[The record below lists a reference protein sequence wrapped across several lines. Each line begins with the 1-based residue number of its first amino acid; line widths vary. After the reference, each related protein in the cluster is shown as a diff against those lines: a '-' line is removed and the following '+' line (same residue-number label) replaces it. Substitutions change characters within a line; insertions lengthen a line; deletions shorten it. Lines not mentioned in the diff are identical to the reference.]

1 MSEQPRDILA
11 RVAQI
16 AADLG
21 PALVPASH
29 IDLLRSVT
37 ETAKEL
43 FQAAACSVALLTE
56 DQKELVYHVAS
67 GAGREDVEG
76 MRIPSSSGIAGWVV
90 TSGQP
95 MAIEDTRT
103 DERFNRRAAEST
115 GYVPTSI
122 LAMPLETERA
132 MIGVISVLDRQGHP
146 SGAAKDM
153 ELLSIFARQA
163 ALAIENS
170 RVFTDLG
177 GALFEAIALATDEDD
192 LSRVLNEIA
201 SERRRKNGQLAEL
214 AAHFNEIALA
224 GDAEQAAAV
233 RILREFASYLESRRK
248 RRGG

>member
-1 MSEQPRDILA
+1 MSDQPRDVLG

-16 AADLG
+16 ASDLG

-29 IDLLRSVT
+29 IELLRSVT
-37 ETAKEL
+37 DAAKEL

-56 DQKELVYHVAS
+56 DQSELVYHVAS
-67 GAGREDVEG
+67 GEGREDVEG

-103 DERFNRRAAEST
+103 DERFNRQAAERT

-122 LAMPLETERA
+122 LAMPMETDRA
-132 MIGVISVLDRQGHP
+132 MIGVISVLDREGHP

-177 GALFEAIALATDEDD
+177 GALFEAVGRAADDEDV
-192 LSRVLNEIA
+192 SRVLNQIA
-201 SERRRKNGQLAEL
+201 EEPRRKNAKLAEL
-214 AAHFNEIALA
+214 AAHFNEISRA
-224 GDAEQAAAV
+224 GDEEQTAAV
-233 RILREFASYLESRRK
+233 HILREFAAYLQSRAK
-248 RRGG
+248 RRGR

>member
-1 MSEQPRDILA
+1 MSRQPEDILG

-16 AADLG
+16 ASDLG
-21 PALVPASH
+21 PALVPLSH
-29 IDLLRSVT
+29 IELLRSVT

-43 FQAAACSVALLTE
+43 FQAAACSVALLTD
-56 DQKELVYHVAS
+56 DQSELVYHVAS

-95 MAIEDTRT
+95 MAIEDTST
-103 DERFNRRAAEST
+103 DERFNRAAAERT

-122 LAMPLETERA
+122 LAMPLETERR

-146 SGAAKDM
+146 AGSAKDM
-153 ELLSIFARQA
+153 ELLAIFANQA

-177 GALFEAIALATDEDD
+177 GALFEAIGRATDDD
-192 LSRVLNEIA
+192 DIARILNEIA
-201 SERRRKNGQLAEL
+201 GQPRRKNAQLAEL
-214 AAHFNEIALA
+214 AAHFNEISMA
-224 GDAEQAAAV
+224 GDEEQTAAV
-233 RILREFASYLESRRK
+233 HVLREFAAYLRSRAK
-248 RRGG
+248 RRGR